1 MDTKKIIIDGKEV
14 EIYTGISDEE
24 IEDNRDLI
32 SNKESL
38 EDTIELDDVVS
49 EINNGDDNG

>member
-14 EIYTGISDEE
+14 EIYTGISEEE

-32 SNKESL
+32 QNQESL

-49 EINNGDDNG
+49 EINNGDHNG